1 MGMLSKS
8 SEIAIQIAEYEAVR
22 SRHKSIE
29 PEHFL
34 LGILSLE
41 KVFEAGAQSQFQLN
55 RDAVDSVRLEFEPVQ
70 SFLLAKGVNPPL
82 MRRSLRELLRKYV
95 SSKLDQAGTVPRPS
109 TRIQEL
115 CVRAS
120 GVTDSMKSPEIR
132 IEHFLIALIEDK
144 ASGIPGLLQELRL
157 HPEELAAEV
166 RLLQTSRHGTHAI
179 RVVNA
184 TDATLPEV
192 PLRDVSLA
200 KTEILEAVDATR
212 SMQMAPPSTKAS
224 ASRFTL
230 LCELPSQIEK
240 ETRIE
245 PILHR
250 FLTGLIEAIP
260 GATGGAVLMKGRNE
274 EELLLK
280 AHVSQDEPAV
290 NLAAACQAMET
301 KQGFIS
307 RLETDLDTEE
317 PAFSICPDGHVRPD
331 GMEGRG
337 PGCNVR
343 GWCRPP
349 AFIRER

>member
-41 KVFEAGAQSQFQLN
+41 KVFEAGAQSQFQLS
-55 RDAVDSVRLEFEPVQ
+55 RDAVDSVRVEFEPVQ

-109 TRIQEL
+109 ARIQEL

-120 GVTDSMKSPEIR
+120 GVTDAMKSPEIR

-166 RLLQTSRHGTHAI
+166 RLLRTSRQGTHAI

-184 TDATLPEV
+184 T
-192 PLRDVSLA
+192 
-200 KTEILEAVDATR
+200 
-212 SMQMAPPSTKAS
+212 
-224 ASRFTL
+224 
-230 LCELPSQIEK
+230 
-240 ETRIE
+240 
-245 PILHR
+245 
-250 FLTGLIEAIP
+250 
-260 GATGGAVLMKGRNE
+260 
-274 EELLLK
+274 
-280 AHVSQDEPAV
+280 
-290 NLAAACQAMET
+290 
-301 KQGFIS
+301 
-307 RLETDLDTEE
+307 
-317 PAFSICPDGHVRPD
+317 
-331 GMEGRG
+331 
-337 PGCNVR
+337 
-343 GWCRPP
+343 
-349 AFIRER
+349 